1 MMRAGLHRRWPLS
14 RPSEGFVALALG
26 LVPVVEGLAL
36 ALAPSRL
43 EDLLAQLARMP
54 HDRQRLPGIA
64 AVVIGVGPAWLA
76 RRLEA

>member
-1 MMRAGLHRRWPLS
+1 MGHIAP
-14 RPSEGFVALALG
+14 ALG

-43 EDLLAQLARMP
+43 EDLLAQFARMP
-54 HDRQRLPGIA
+54 HDRRRLPGLD

-76 RRLEA
+76 RRLGA